1 MELSLSLK
9 NNAIPRKL
17 PKRRSIQR
25 EALEQKVLIARVK
38 NWHPEIYDYFFA
50 IPNGGKRN
58 AFEANNLKLEG
69 VKAGVSDLFLAL
81 PVNGYAGLW
90 LELKQKDKTKAK
102 LTKEQQEWLERMNK
116 VGYATAVAYGCDDA
130 YQKLIGYI
138 QQGESHGTK
147 GIVKDAAGRMGKM
160 GH

>member
-1 MELSLSLK
+1 MNK
-9 NNAIPRKL
+9 VIQFK
-17 PKRRSIQR
+17 PKRRPIQR
-25 EALEQKVLIARVK
+25 EALEQKVFISK
-38 NWHPEIYDYFFA
+38 IKSWHPEIYEYLFA

-81 PVNGYAGLW
+81 PINGYPGLW
-90 LELKQKDKTKAK
+90 IELKQKDKSKAK
-102 LTKEQQEWLERMNK
+102 LTKEQKEWLERMDK

-130 YQKLIGYI
+130 YEKLIGYI
-138 QQGESHGTK
+138 QQGENHGRK
-147 GIVKDAAGRMGKM
+147 GIAKNEAGRVGEM